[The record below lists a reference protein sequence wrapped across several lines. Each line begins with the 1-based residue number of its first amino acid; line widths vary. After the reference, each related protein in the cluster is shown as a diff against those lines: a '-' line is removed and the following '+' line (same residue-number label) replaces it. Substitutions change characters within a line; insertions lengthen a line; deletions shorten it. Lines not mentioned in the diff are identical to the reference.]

1 MGTSGG
7 LYVALGGLVRARRES
22 AGMTQGELARLV
34 GMTRTSI
41 SNIESGR
48 QKLQIHTLYDVA
60 RALEIS
66 PATLLPTRADPEPK
80 AVEDRLPPGLKP
92 EEREWAMKLLA
103 KDLS

>member
-1 MGTSGG
+1 MSTGGG
-7 LYVALGGLVRARRES
+7 LYEELGRVVRAQRES

-60 RALEIS
+60 RALEVQ
-66 PATLLPTRADPEPK
+66 PEALLPPQADPEQK
-80 AVEDRLPPGLKP
+80 AVEDRLPQGLTP
-92 EEREWAMKLLA
+92 AEREWAIRLLA
-103 KDLS
+103 RDSG

>member
-1 MGTSGG
+1 M
-7 LYVALGGLVRARRES
+7 YVALGGRVRAQRGS
-22 AGMTQGELARLV
+22 AKMTQSELARRV

-60 RALEIS
+60 RALDVPPE
-66 PATLLPTRADPEPK
+66 ALLPTYADPEPN
-80 AVEDRLPPGLKP
+80 AVEDRLPAGLTP

-103 KDLS
+103 KDPS

>member
-1 MGTSGG
+1 VGTSGG
-7 LYVALGGLVRARRES
+7 LYVALGRLMRTRRES

-60 RALEIS
+60 RALEV
-66 PATLLPTRADPEPK
+66 PPEALLPTRVDPGPK
-80 AVEDRLPPGLKP
+80 AVEDRLPPGLTP
-92 EEREWAMKLLA
+92 EEREWAMRLLA